1 MAPNKLTIDHAAP
14 TAKARPVGILLA
26 LAGVLLLTP
35 DTLLIRIGDMSGNQ
49 TVAWRGLLSSLV
61 YFVIWLFMRRGGL
74 VADFIKLGTVAGI
87 LVILSQTMNASLFAL
102 GVAIAPVSV
111 VLFGVATVPI
121 IAAILSWLIAGEGVS
136 KSLWITTILVF
147 FGITLAIFGGEGGG
161 IVVDTNT
168 IIGGLFG
175 IGVGFSIALSLV
187 LIRLHSDLPFVL
199 AIAVGALL
207 SGIYG
212 YVMAAGDLTSGG
224 DVIPIIITGIFILP
238 VSFYM
243 LSLASRYTLPANV
256 SLILLLETVLGPI
269 WVWWGVGEA
278 PTSAMIIGGVIVV
291 TTLARYLWLNLRRE
305 KPQG

>member
-1 MAPNKLTIDHAAP
+1 MAPNKPTIDDAAP
-14 TAKARPVGILLA
+14 AAKARPVGILLA

-61 YFVIWLFMRRGGL
+61 YFVIWLFTRRGGL
-74 VADFIKLGTVAGI
+74 VADFIKLGSVAGI
-87 LVILSQTMNASLFAL
+87 LVILSQAMNASLFAL

-212 YVMAAGDLTSGG
+212 YIMAAGDLTSGG

-238 VSFYM
+238 VSFFM

-278 PTSAMIIGGVIVV
+278 PTTAMIIGGVIVV